1 MEKALSIR
9 AVLLD
14 MDGLMLDSEP
24 VYRRAWQSAAAGLG
38 YELSDEFYLAL
49 SGYCCSRRC
58 RFHRGF
64 RLTRDRIAI
73 FSVPFA
79 PPK

>member
-1 MEKALSIR
+1 MSPVQGGRWVEKALSIR

-38 YELSDEFYLAL
+38 YEQ
-49 SGYCCSRRC
+49 
-58 RFHRGF
+58 RFGF
-64 RLTRDRIAI
+64 
-73 FSVPFA
+73 
-79 PPK
+79 

>member
-38 YELSDEFYLAL
+38 YEQ
-49 SGYCCSRRC
+49 
-58 RFHRGF
+58 RFGF
-64 RLTRDRIAI
+64 
-73 FSVPFA
+73 
-79 PPK
+79 